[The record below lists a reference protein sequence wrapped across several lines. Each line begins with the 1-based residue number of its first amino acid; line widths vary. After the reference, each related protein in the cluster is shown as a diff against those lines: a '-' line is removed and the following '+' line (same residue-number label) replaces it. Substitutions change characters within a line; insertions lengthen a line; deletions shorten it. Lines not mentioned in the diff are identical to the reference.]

1 MSVADSKALSMK
13 VKKSAV
19 IQKYIQHSITS
30 DHMVYGLIF
39 LTELRTSK
47 DIKPLKHTLMD
58 VSLCQDE
65 ILVQCKIV
73 F

>member
-1 MSVADSKALSMK
+1 
-13 VKKSAV
+13 
-19 IQKYIQHSITS
+19 
-30 DHMVYGLIF
+30 MVYGLIF

>member
-1 MSVADSKALSMK
+1 
-13 VKKSAV
+13 
-19 IQKYIQHSITS
+19 
-30 DHMVYGLIF
+30 MVCGLIF
-39 LTELRTSK
+39 LTELRKSK

>member
-13 VKKSAV
+13 MKKSAV

-39 LTELRTSK
+39 FNRTK
-47 DIKPLKHTLMD
+47 DK
-58 VSLCQDE
+58 
-65 ILVQCKIV
+65 
-73 F
+73 